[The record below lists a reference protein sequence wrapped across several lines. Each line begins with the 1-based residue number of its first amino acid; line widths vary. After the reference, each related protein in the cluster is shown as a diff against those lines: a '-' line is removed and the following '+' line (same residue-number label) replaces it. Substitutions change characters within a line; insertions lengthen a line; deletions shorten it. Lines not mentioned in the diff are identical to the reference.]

1 MRTSCL
7 MSECHYLLLRNWDLR
22 TDSCWK
28 SFTVNFLTPSWW
40 SLYLAIWFL
49 LAISLKLLTD
59 FPQIIGWRIRSVI
72 SRRAWRKRFQSSK
85 LFSVFLNHCIWLFP
99 TRGQFLCQKVLQ
111 YGLCSAHS
119 VCFSNTYKSSRTK
132 SYVKK
137 VSLKFFS
144 KFTGK
149 GLYRSLFL
157 NEVARRRFA
166 TLIKNWLRYR
176 SFPVN
181 FAKTFKNTLLTEHLR
196 VTASVLTITSKKPG
210 T

>member
-1 MRTSCL
+1 
-7 MSECHYLLLRNWDLR
+7 MSLFIAEKLRAENWFLLKVIHREFF
-22 TDSCWK
+22 K
-28 SFTVNFLTPSWW
+28 PSWW

-137 VSLKFFS
+137 VSLNFFQNS
-144 KFTGK
+144 QEKACTG
-149 GLYRSLFL
+149 
-157 NEVARRRFA
+157 V
-166 TLIKNWLRYR
+166 
-176 SFPVN
+176 SF
-181 FAKTFKNTLLTEHLR
+181 
-196 VTASVLTITSKKPG
+196 
-210 T
+210 